1 MKKLK
6 TLYECLDEFTE
17 EEVNDY
23 INKLNQDLRDA
34 YKKRYGED
42 YKHPSVESMS
52 REDRQKLNGHL
63 SYMRKRLKQQHKK
76 KQQSENLEQNTQPKQ
91 TLQPQNIQQQNT
103 EIKKKKVKVKKLEV
117 SETTETLREQKMKI
131 NRIKSHLLESQI
143 KSLPWKE
150 QMVATC
156 YVGYIDDLFYSP
168 EYIAD
173 FYNIDKENVLKIID
187 GVLTTYKEDTNKKC
201 EEIKTMLK
209 KRK

>member
-76 KQQSENLEQNTQPKQ
+76 SNN
-91 TLQPQNIQQQNT
+91 
-103 EIKKKKVKVKKLEV
+103 
-117 SETTETLREQKMKI
+117 QKI
-131 NRIKSHLLESQI
+131 
-143 KSLPWKE
+143 
-150 QMVATC
+150 
-156 YVGYIDDLFYSP
+156 
-168 EYIAD
+168 
-173 FYNIDKENVLKIID
+173 
-187 GVLTTYKEDTNKKC
+187 
-201 EEIKTMLK
+201 
-209 KRK
+209 